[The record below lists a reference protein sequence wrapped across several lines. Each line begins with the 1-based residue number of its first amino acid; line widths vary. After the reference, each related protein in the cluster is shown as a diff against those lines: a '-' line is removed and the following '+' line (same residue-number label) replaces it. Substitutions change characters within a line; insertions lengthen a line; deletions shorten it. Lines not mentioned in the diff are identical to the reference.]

1 MRQACATQL
10 SKIDKPRDIIY
21 KNQIQN
27 ELLRTLRMKI
37 DVLCVKYIKSIF

>member
-21 KNQIQN
+21 KNQIQK
-27 ELLRTLRMKI
+27 ELLRILQQKI
-37 DVLCVKYIKSIF
+37 EIQQEK